1 MKKFV
6 GTGSRVLLAA
16 ILTWA
21 TALACYDLHSNR
33 SIASMSLVL
42 EVLAVAAWGD
52 WLLAILTSAAA
63 SLSFSYY
70 FVDNPGFRITSVEG
84 AITFSMMVITSLV
97 GSQLAIRAHRRAV
110 EAIRRREEMARLQQL
125 GNVLLAT
132 HTVAEAAH
140 NVVEKVVELFGVSGA
155 LLTIDD
161 HSFQAGVLTPGRSSR
176 IELQAAAL
184 ELHGKQPSAEVRSAL
199 ANLIELVIDRA
210 RNAEERA
217 RVEAT
222 QRGEELRNT
231 VLNALA
237 HNFKTPLTSIKAAA
251 SMLRGAYR
259 GEPSGEIPTLYGQ
272 ELVTVIDEEA
282 DRLDLLIRESLDLAR
297 IEAHQ
302 ANPRV
307 ELCSLADVAAVVVA
321 RISRYLGKREVT
333 VDIPYNLPPIQGDS
347 FLLEQMLM
355 QVVDNAWKYS
365 RPGARISIGAL
376 AREQNVVLTVWNQ
389 GPQIPDDEQAR
400 IFGKFYRGAVNR
412 SQVEGTGLGLA
423 IAKAIAETHGGTIW
437 LDSEPDGPA
446 FRFSLPVDRTG
457 KESDRESY
465 CIADRR

>member
-1 MKKFV
+1 MKKFF

-16 ILTWA
+16 SLTWA

-52 WLLAILTSAAA
+52 WLLAVLTSAAA
-63 SLSFSYY
+63 SLAFSYY
-70 FVDNPGFRITSVEG
+70 FVDNLGFRITSLEG
-84 AITFSMMVITSLV
+84 AITFSMMVTTSLV

-176 IELQAAAL
+176 IELQSAAL
-184 ELHGKQPSAEVRSAL
+184 ELHGEQPSAEVRSAL

-222 QRGEELRNT
+222 QKGEELRNT

-251 SMLRGAYR
+251 SMLRG
-259 GEPSGEIPTLYGQ
+259 SGEIPSLYGR

-297 IEAHQ
+297 IEARQ
-302 ANPRV
+302 ANPRL
-307 ELCSLADVAAVVVA
+307 ESCSLADIAAIVVA
-321 RISRYLGKREVT
+321 RISRYLGKRDIA

-365 RPGARISIGAL
+365 RPGARIRIGAV
-376 AREQNVVLTVWNQ
+376 AREQDVVLTVWNE
-389 GPQIPDDEQAR
+389 GPQIPADEQAR

-423 IAKAIAETHGGTIW
+423 IARAIVETHGGTIW
-437 LDSEPDGPA
+437 LDSESDGPA

-457 KESDRESY
+457 KTSDRESY

>member
-1 MKKFV
+1 MKKFF
-6 GTGSRVLLAA
+6 GTASRVLLAA
-16 ILTWA
+16 SLTWA

-52 WLLAILTSAAA
+52 WLLAVLTSAAA
-63 SLSFSYY
+63 SLAFSYY
-70 FVDNPGFRITSVEG
+70 FVDNLGFRITSLEG
-84 AITFSMMVITSLV
+84 AITFSMMVTTSLV

-176 IELQAAAL
+176 IELQSAAL
-184 ELHGKQPSAEVRSAL
+184 ELHGEQPSAEVRSAL

-222 QRGEELRNT
+222 QKGEELRNT

-251 SMLRGAYR
+251 SMLRG
-259 GEPSGEIPTLYGQ
+259 SGEIPSLYGR

-297 IEAHQ
+297 IEARQ
-302 ANPRV
+302 ANPRL
-307 ELCSLADVAAVVVA
+307 ESCSLADIAAIVVA
-321 RISRYLGKREVT
+321 RISRYLGKRDIA

-365 RPGARISIGAL
+365 RPGARIRIGAV
-376 AREQNVVLTVWNQ
+376 AREQDVVLTVWNE
-389 GPQIPDDEQAR
+389 GPQIPADEQAR

-423 IAKAIAETHGGTIW
+423 IARAIVETHEGTIW

-457 KESDRESY
+457 KTSDRESY

>member
-1 MKKFV
+1 MKKFF

-52 WLLAILTSAAA
+52 WLLAVLTSAAA
-63 SLSFSYY
+63 SLAFSYY
-70 FVDNPGFRITSVEG
+70 FVDNLGFRITSLEG
-84 AITFSMMVITSLV
+84 AITFSMMVTTSLV

-176 IELQAAAL
+176 IELQSAAL
-184 ELHGKQPSAEVRSAL
+184 ELHGEQPSAEVRSAL

-222 QRGEELRNT
+222 QKGEELRNT

-251 SMLRGAYR
+251 SMLRG
-259 GEPSGEIPTLYGQ
+259 SGEIPSLYGR

-297 IEAHQ
+297 IEARQ
-302 ANPRV
+302 ANPRL
-307 ELCSLADVAAVVVA
+307 ESCSLADIAAIVVA
-321 RISRYLGKREVT
+321 RISRYLGKRDIA

-365 RPGARISIGAL
+365 RPGARIRIGAV
-376 AREQNVVLTVWNQ
+376 AREEDVVLTVWNE
-389 GPQIPDDEQAR
+389 GPQIPADEQAR

-423 IAKAIAETHGGTIW
+423 IARAIVETHGGTIW

-457 KESDRESY
+457 KTSDRESY

>member
-1 MKKFV
+1 MKKFF
-6 GTGSRVLLAA
+6 GTASRVLLAA
-16 ILTWA
+16 SLTWA

-52 WLLAILTSAAA
+52 WLLAVLTSAAA
-63 SLSFSYY
+63 SLAFSYY
-70 FVDNPGFRITSVEG
+70 FVDNLGFRITSLEG
-84 AITFSMMVITSLV
+84 AITFSMMVTTSLV

-176 IELQAAAL
+176 IELQSAAL
-184 ELHGKQPSAEVRSAL
+184 ELHGEQPSAEVRSAL

-251 SMLRGAYR
+251 SMLRG
-259 GEPSGEIPTLYGQ
+259 SGEIPSLYGR

-297 IEAHQ
+297 IEARQ
-302 ANPRV
+302 ANPRL
-307 ELCSLADVAAVVVA
+307 ESCSLADIAAIVVA
-321 RISRYLGKREVT
+321 RISRYLGKRDIA

-365 RPGARISIGAL
+365 RPGARIRIGAV
-376 AREQNVVLTVWNQ
+376 AREQDVVLTVWNE
-389 GPQIPDDEQAR
+389 GPQIPADEQAR

-423 IAKAIAETHGGTIW
+423 IARAIVETHEGTIW

-457 KESDRESY
+457 KTSDRESY